1 VAWQEKDLEDAD
13 HRAKTLE
20 CEQWIEKLHKWGESY
35 VLDTRMS
42 FKISTSCSTVRRHKK
57 VMRL

>member
-1 VAWQEKDLEDAD
+1 VAWLEKDLEDAD